1 MEKRDLIEQV
11 DAPGD
16 AQGVI
21 SKGIELLR
29 ELAGSQRSNLDEL
42 RHRAQ
47 LLVDAYDDIP
57 RRQAQRHGH
66 LRERA
71 RAVDAWILD
80 IFGATERAIPRETL
94 VEEFLERYRKE
105 LGIGD
110 EDRRHG
116 PPWLFIFETE
126 HEHGKLVAIHG
137 RFSAGVHPEAFRRL
151 CDEHLPQAAADPFLG
166 PVLHDEM
173 DIDGWHAL
181 WFGGSP
187 LFDRLVDTRKRFGGE
202 ADYWVNGV
210 LLPGNDRYE
219 SLAVFI
225 LHPNAGDLIQPEP
238 PPNMRQD
245 QRLLIVLALAW
256 RQLEHQIKSLAALTE
271 ADRREFINLIAP
283 GLLHHEIGALTRT
296 LYSQAFEQFELLKQL
311 ALASP
316 DNEGGPIGTATRY
329 AHTIGRLAIRLHEV
343 TEAFNNMEKRTEV
356 EDTTLTR
363 IVDEIELLLTHRLDE
378 IGASLEFPRD
388 TFATIQLHTDTVLL
402 EHALLNILN
411 NALNALEDGH
421 TPFPR
426 RIRIYME
433 REDRQTLTLAI
444 VNNGPRIAGSLV
456 KDIFRRG
463 FTTRRS
469 GHGQGLYLARL
480 VAHYLG
486 GDVTVIEDTSLP
498 DNFKAGFRVSISPH
512 LASAEGLSRVAH

>member
-1 MEKRDLIEQV
+1 MEEV
-11 DAPGD
+11 DARGD

-29 ELAGSQRSNLDEL
+29 ELAGS
-42 RHRAQ
+42 HRNNFEDLKHQAQ

-57 RRQAQRHGH
+57 RRLSQHRGQR
-66 LRERA
+66 RERA

-80 IFGATERAIPRETL
+80 IFGSTEMAIPRETL
-94 VEEFLERYRKE
+94 IQDFLDRYRGE
-105 LGIGD
+105 RRIGD
-110 EDRRHG
+110 EHKGRG
-116 PPWLFIFETE
+116 PWLFVFETE
-126 HEHGKLVAIHG
+126 HEQGRLIALHGHS
-137 RFSAGVHPEAFRRL
+137 SAGVHPEAFRRL
-151 CDEHLPQAAADPFLG
+151 CAEHLPHAKTDPFLG
-166 PVLHDEM
+166 PMFFEDERS
-173 DIDGWHAL
+173 DIDGWLAL

-187 LFDRLVDTRKRFGGE
+187 LFDRLVDTRHLGGE

-238 PPNMRQD
+238 PPTMRQD

-256 RQLEHQIKSLAALTE
+256 RQLEHQVKSLAALTE

-311 ALASP
+311 ALVSP
-316 DNEGGPIGTATRY
+316 DNEDGPIGTATRY

-356 EDTTLTR
+356 EETTLTR
-363 IVDEIELLLTHRLDE
+363 IFDEIELLLTHRLGE

-388 TFATIQLHTDTVLL
+388 TFTTIQLHTDTVLL

-421 TPFPR
+421 TPSPR
-426 RIRIYME
+426 RIRIYLE
-433 REDRQTLTLAI
+433 RQERQTLTLAI
-444 VNNGPRIAGSLV
+444 VNNGPRITGSLV

-486 GDVTVIEDTSLP
+486 GDVTVIEDAALP
-498 DNFKAGFRVSISPH
+498 DNFKAGFRVNLSPH
-512 LASAEGLSRVAH
+512 LASAEGLSRVAN

>member
-1 MEKRDLIEQV
+1 MEEV
-11 DAPGD
+11 DARGD

-29 ELAGSQRSNLDEL
+29 ELAGS
-42 RHRAQ
+42 HRNNFEDLKHQAQ

-71 RAVDAWILD
+71 RAVDSWILD
-80 IFGATERAIPRETL
+80 IFSATERAIPRETL

-105 LGIGD
+105 RGIGD
-110 EDRRHG
+110 EDKRHG
-116 PPWLFIFETE
+116 PPWLFVFETE
-126 HEHGKLVAIHG
+126 HEHGKLVTIHG

-187 LFDRLVDTRKRFGGE
+187 LFDRLLDTRKRFGGE

-238 PPNMRQD
+238 PPTMRQD
-245 QRLLIVLALAW
+245 QRLLMVLALAW
-256 RQLEHQIKSLAALTE
+256 RQLEHQIKSLAAISE

-283 GLLHHEIGALTRT
+283 GLLHHEIGTLMRT
-296 LYSQAFEQFELLKQL
+296 IYSQAYEQFNLLKRL

-316 DNEGGPIGTATRY
+316 DHEHGDIGLATRY
-329 AHTIGRLAIRLHEV
+329 AHGIGQLASRLHA
-343 TEAFNNMEKRTEV
+343 TTDAFNNMDKRTKV
-356 EDTTLTR
+356 EDTTLVR
-363 IVDEIELLLTHRLDE
+363 IFDEIRLLLTHRLGE
-378 IGASLEFPRD
+378 VGACLELPEEA
-388 TFATIQLHTDTVLL
+388 FAATELHTDTVLL
-402 EHALLNILN
+402 EHALLNIIS
-411 NALNALEDGH
+411 NALNALEESKPPDG
-421 TPFPR
+421 R
-426 RIRIYME
+426 RIRAYL
-433 REDRQTLTLAI
+433 DRRDSQTLTLAI
-444 VNNGPRIAGSLV
+444 VNNGPKIPGTLA

-486 GDVTVIEDTSLP
+486 GNVHVIEDTALP
-498 DNFKAGFRVSISPH
+498 GGFYAGFRISMSCR
-512 LASAEGLSRVAH
+512 LASEEGLSRATN

>member
-1 MEKRDLIEQV
+1 MEQRPAEGPPDARDE
-11 DAPGD
+11 

-21 SKGIELLR
+21 ADCIELVR
-29 ELAGSQRSNLDEL
+29 RLAASPKGDFEDLK
-42 RHRAQ
+42 HRAQ
-47 LLVDAYDDIP
+47 DLIAAYDAIP
-57 RRQAQRHGH
+57 RRLSHHRGQ

-80 IFGATERAIPRETL
+80 IFGATEMAIPRETL
-94 VEEFLERYRKE
+94 IQDFVHRYRE
-105 LGIGD
+105 ERRIRD
-110 EDRRHG
+110 EHKRRG
-116 PPWLFIFETE
+116 PWLFVFETE
-126 HEHGKLVAIHG
+126 HEQGRLIALHGHA
-137 RFSAGVHPEAFRRL
+137 SAGVHPDAFRRL
-151 CDEHLPQAAADPFLG
+151 CAEHLPQAKADPFLG
-166 PVLHDEM
+166 PMFFEDEKS
-173 DIDGWHAL
+173 DIDGWLAL

-187 LFDRLVDTRKRFGGE
+187 LFDRLIDTRQLGGE

-238 PPNMRQD
+238 PPTMRQD

-256 RQLEHQIKSLAALTE
+256 RQLEHQVKSLAALTE

-296 LYSQAFEQFELLKQL
+296 LYSQAFEQFDLLKGL
-311 ALASP
+311 ALAAP
-316 DNEGGPIGTATRY
+316 DNEDGPIGTATRY

-343 TEAFNNMEKRTEV
+343 TDAFNNMEKRTEV
-356 EDTTLTR
+356 EDSTLGR
-363 IVDEIELLLTHRLDE
+363 IFDEIRLLLTHRLGE

-388 TFATIQLHTDTVLL
+388 SFGAIALHTDTVLL
-402 EHALLNILN
+402 EHALLNIIN

-421 TPFPR
+421 TPSPR
-426 RIRIYME
+426 RIRIYLE
-433 REDRQTLTLAI
+433 RQERHTLTLAI
-444 VNNGPRIAGSLV
+444 VNNGPRIAGALV

-486 GDVTVIEDTSLP
+486 GDVTVIEDAALP
-498 DNFKAGFRVSISPH
+498 DGFKAGFRVSLSPH
-512 LASAEGLSRVAH
+512 LASVEGLSRVAN